1 MKTLRVY
8 DFSLPPLAL
17 SLRTGQGKI
26 FYFALFNMLT
36 KRDQILIS
44 ALYLLACAW
53 VWPFVRYYV
62 DNPDSFQYISIAE
75 HIIKGKWQFVF
86 NGYWSPIISWLLAPF
101 VVLFKDGIDAFK
113 YLQIVIGLFVISQ
126 WWKFLSLVNIPLQ
139 IKKAIGYGCIP
150 FVVNFALINLTP
162 DLLFVGILL
171 AYIIALVNW
180 LEKKSD
186 GSELGWYCAGL
197 YLTKSFGLFIF
208 IFLFFIAWR
217 MKGELIPTYVKKKMI
232 KPLLIVCGGWIIL
245 ISIHHGHFTLSESAR
260 FNLTYEVAPV
270 KNQIV
275 KLPVL
280 SSGLLPPSNSEAISA
295 WEEPG
300 SQVQLTPLN
309 PLKDPIHYAKVVERN
324 IYSIYYSDF
333 RNQFGLLFIIS
344 FVLFLFF
351 RRKENDIPL
360 WIKISLAVI
369 IGMYGGYSLIL
380 IHARYVWICSLLFIP
395 MTIYFFSELRSIN
408 FAKTT
413 RDIFFVGIIIFSCKR
428 PIKEV
433 LLNGDREVNPL
444 QLYQMI
450 RSPKE
455 SMEIFYRREQEL
467 HHDIKIM
474 KKELAEGQNFAS
486 IEDDSNER
494 DVYSEGL
501 MIAYEMKGK
510 YYGVSQ
516 NIDSSFTGYVISKS
530 VLDKT
535 LVFEGGKSNLKIY
548 KW

>member
-1 MKTLRVY
+1 MYLKYLLKYLARPLR
-8 DFSLPPLAL
+8 A
-17 SLRTGQGKI
+17 GQDI
-26 FYFALFNMLT
+26 FFYFALFNMLT

-44 ALYLLACAW
+44 ALYLLTCAW

-86 NGYWSPIISWLLAPF
+86 NGYWSPVISWLLAPLI
-101 VVLFKDGIDAFK
+101 VLFKDGIDAFK
-113 YLQIVIGLFVISQ
+113 YLQIIIGLFVISQ
-126 WWKFLSLVNIPLQ
+126 WLKLLSFVNIPLQ
-139 IKKAIGYGCIP
+139 IKKVIGYACIP
-150 FVVNFALINLTP
+150 FVLNFALINLTP

-186 GSELGWYCAGL
+186 GSELGGYGAAL

-208 IFLFFIAWR
+208 VFLFFIAWR
-217 MKGELIPTYVKKKMI
+217 MKGEFIPTYVKKKII
-232 KPLLIVCGGWIIL
+232 KSLLLIWGGWIIL
-245 ISIHHGHFTLSESAR
+245 ISIHHQHFTLSESAR

-280 SSGLLPPSNSEAISA
+280 SGGLLPPSNSEAISA

-324 IYSIYYSDF
+324 LYSIYYSDF
-333 RNQFGLLFIIS
+333 RNQFGVLFILS

-351 RRKENDIPL
+351 RKKENDIPL
-360 WIKISLAVI
+360 WIKLSLATI

-395 MTIYFFSELRSIN
+395 MTIYFRM
-408 FAKTT
+408 
-413 RDIFFVGIIIFSCKR
+413 D
-428 PIKEV
+428 
-433 LLNGDREVNPL
+433 
-444 QLYQMI
+444 
-450 RSPKE
+450 
-455 SMEIFYRREQEL
+455 
-467 HHDIKIM
+467 
-474 KKELAEGQNFAS
+474 GQNPQS
-486 IEDDSNER
+486 
-494 DVYSEGL
+494 
-501 MIAYEMKGK
+501 
-510 YYGVSQ
+510 VSRRRLL
-516 NIDSSFTGYVISKS
+516 I
-530 VLDKT
+530 L
-535 LVFEGGKSNLKIY
+535 
-548 KW
+548 W